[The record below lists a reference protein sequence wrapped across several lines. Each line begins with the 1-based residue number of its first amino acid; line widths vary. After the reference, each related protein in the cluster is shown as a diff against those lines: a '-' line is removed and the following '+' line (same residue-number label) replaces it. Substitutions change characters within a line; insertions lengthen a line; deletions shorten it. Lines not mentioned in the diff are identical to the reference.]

1 MADEAYVIH
10 ADVAERFVVEE
21 MLIPNWAEDKVF
33 VNNLKVK
40 RMKYLERLR

>member
-1 MADEAYVIH
+1 MRHMIQV
-10 ADVAERFVVEE
+10 DVAERFVVEE

-33 VNNLKVK
+33 VNNSKVK